1 MKKYIYRGSKKF
13 FEDVPLITNPRTGMK
28 SFDPKED
35 FSVIR
40 QYYLG
45 EKNTIWSGYE
55 DEEGLDIVQGYNMA
69 YPNKIF
75 IQEDVTTSEDVSQ
88 AYCDLDY
95 TPNAVF
101 CSENNIEAFM
111 TELRDTYKILKTGG
125 KVCSMGYLIDLSL
138 AKAATKF
145 SDHMQYKEEQSESD
159 SVVITTEALAEN
171 FFDFYEPE
179 SQHVEVI
186 TTLISLHKTLPDFHT
201 QLLID
206 CVTLFDPNL
215 KEKVDNFRKTYKGL
229 ENEK

>member
-13 FEDVPLITNPRTGMK
+13 FEDVPLITNLRTGVK

-55 DEEGLDIVQGYNMA
+55 DEEGLDIIQGYNMTD
-69 YPNKIF
+69 PDKIF
-75 IQEDVTTSEDVSQ
+75 IQDDITSSEDVSQ

-95 TPNAVF
+95 TPNTVF
-101 CSENNIEAFM
+101 CSAANIDIFITELKDSYNTLKENN
-111 TELRDTYKILKTGG
+111 

-138 AKAATKF
+138 AKAANKF
-145 SDHMQYKEEQSESD
+145 PDHMQYKEEQPESD
-159 SVVITTEALAEN
+159 SFVITTEVVAES
-171 FFDFYEPE
+171 FFDIYDPEPE
-179 SQHVEVI
+179 YLGII
-186 TTLISLHKTLPDFHT
+186 TALIGLHKTLPDFHT

-215 KEKVDNFRKTYKGL
+215 KEKVDNFRTTYKGI